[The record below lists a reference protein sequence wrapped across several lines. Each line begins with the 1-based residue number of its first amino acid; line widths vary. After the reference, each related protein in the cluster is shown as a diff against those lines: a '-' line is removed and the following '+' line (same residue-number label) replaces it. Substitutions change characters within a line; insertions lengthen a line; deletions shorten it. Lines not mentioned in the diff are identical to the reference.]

1 VIPAS
6 PHERERRYA
15 AHVAARAS
23 LTSRAVRFGLVA
35 ALLYGALVAVAA
47 LSYRSLVF
55 PAPRRGATPVAPGT
69 ELIERD
75 VSGQPLFAL
84 FAPPEPGRRL
94 VAYFHGNGE
103 ELGDLSTLATTLV
116 KRGVGIL
123 FVEYPGYGLAKA
135 GEATEENL
143 YAVAD
148 AALLDL
154 QARGI
159 GRERVVLVGYS
170 LGSGVAAEMALRG
183 RGDRLVLVAPFT
195 SMDDMA
201 QLFLPIVPASFYVRD
216 HFDTLGK
223 ASRLTLPTVVVH
235 GDADSLIPVVMG
247 RRVRDAI
254 PGAELAIF
262 AGGEHYDLWRRE
274 DGRLV
279 GMIIDQAVMR

>member
-1 VIPAS
+1 MAAAKSCARRSLAS
-6 PHERERRYA
+6 R
-15 AHVAARAS
+15 
-23 LTSRAVRFGLVA
+23 LGRFMLVA
-35 ALLYGALVAVAA
+35 MFLYGALVGVAA

-55 PAPRRGATPVAPGT
+55 PAPRRGVTPVAAGT

-75 VSGQPLFAL
+75 VAGKPLVAL
-84 FAPPEPGRRL
+84 FAPPQPGRRL

-103 ELGDLSTLATTLV
+103 ELGDLSRLATRLT
-116 KRGVGIL
+116 RDGVGVL
-123 FVEYPGYGLAKA
+123 FVEYPGYGLAQG
-135 GEATEENL
+135 GEATEANL

-148 AALLDL
+148 AALLEV

-159 GRERVVLVGYS
+159 GRDRVVLVGYS

-183 RGDRLVLVAPFT
+183 RGDRLVLIAPFT

-223 ASRLTLPTVVVH
+223 APKLALPTVVVH
-235 GDADSLIPVVMG
+235 GEADSLIPVAMG
-247 RRVRDAI
+247 RRVQGAI
-254 PGAELAIF
+254 AGAKLEIF
-262 AGGEHYDLWRRE
+262 TGGEHHDLFGRE

-279 GMIIDQAVMR
+279 ARIVEEAVIR